1 MDNLTLPFLV
11 STAMYALREHGSY
24 TSTVGA
30 PPLIQRFVAL
40 KDLDDTTDDAVTW
53 VRDPKTTI
61 EARYGLAIVPKEWNP
76 AKSRPGSLIACDD
89 PHRAFFTLMRMVYG
103 GVSMTSASPND
114 DAGR

>member
-1 MDNLTLPFLV
+1 MNDLSLPMLV

-53 VRDPKTTI
+53 SRTGQ
-61 EARYGLAIVPKEWNP
+61 GLAGIGKYALLVTAIDYDGPTFGN
-76 AKSRPGSLIACDD
+76 LIACDD

-103 GVSMTSASPND
+103 DEYTPSPV
-114 DAGR
+114 ARMVAR